1 MDYGSYGGL
10 MIERLLKIMDKMSQL
25 RKMTKRTI
33 RKVQAE
39 LEKKFE
45 GKSQRNFQKGELVRY
60 YNKLIVMRHDIK
72 F

>member
-1 MDYGSYGGL
+1 

-25 RKMTKRTI
+25 RKMTKRSI